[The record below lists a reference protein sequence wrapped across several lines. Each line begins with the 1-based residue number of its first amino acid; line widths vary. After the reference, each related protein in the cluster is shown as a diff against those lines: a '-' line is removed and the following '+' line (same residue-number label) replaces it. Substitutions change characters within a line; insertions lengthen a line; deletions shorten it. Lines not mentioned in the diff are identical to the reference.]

1 MKYIFAKKIMFEVE
15 ADSLENAYKVMKAV
29 DEDSLLDGAA
39 REDIEDAAD
48 RKDLWDIID
57 NYDVDVL
64 DSDYEGT
71 EDEDDPEER
80 LYDYLTNNDN
90 TKETSDADR
99 IVENLANTIRHILN
113 L

>member
-1 MKYIFAKKIMFEVE
+1 MTYHFVKKVMFEVE
-15 ADSLENAYKVMKAV
+15 ADSLENARKVMKAV
-29 DEDSLLDGAA
+29 DEDSLLDDAA
-39 REDIEDAAD
+39 REDFEDAAD

-64 DSDYEGT
+64 DSEYEYA

-80 LYDYLTNNDN
+80 LYAYLANSDN